1 MSNIQLFAALWTVAH
16 RNVALLSMGFSRQE
30 YWVDCHPLLHCSG
43 LPFSTPGSLPD
54 PGIKPTSHVSSLG
67 RWIPYYW
74 HHLGKKLESIIQSE
88 VSQEEKD
95 KYCILMYI
103 YMELRHMVPRILD
116 SGQQGRHRCK
126 EHTFE
131 LSGRRQW
138 WNDLRE
144 QH

>member
-1 MSNIQLFAALWTVAH
+1 MSNIQLFAAPWTVAH
-16 RNVALLSMGFSRQE
+16 QNVALLSMGFSRQK

-54 PGIKPTSHVSSLG
+54 PEIEPRDRTCLG

-88 VSQEEKD
+88 VSQED

-103 YMELRHMVPRILD
+103 YI
-116 SGQQGRHRCK
+116 
-126 EHTFE
+126 
-131 LSGRRQW
+131 
-138 WNDLRE
+138 WN
-144 QH
+144 